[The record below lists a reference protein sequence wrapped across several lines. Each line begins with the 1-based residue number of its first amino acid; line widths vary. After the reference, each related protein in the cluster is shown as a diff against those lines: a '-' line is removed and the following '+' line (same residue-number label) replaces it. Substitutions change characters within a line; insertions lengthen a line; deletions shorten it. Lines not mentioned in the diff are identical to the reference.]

1 MAELEHA
8 ARADDVMREAAKRH
22 ANVHLANGS
31 SVSSK
36 EQMLAVIAAVMDFP
50 DYFGGNLDA
59 LYDCITDLS
68 WFPPG
73 EHLLLWTSSN
83 ALAQTDSAAY
93 DSIRAVLSD
102 AVDRMSKGERRLSVV
117 LTDE

>member
-8 ARADDVMREAAKRH
+8 ANANDVLRDAARRH
-22 ANVHLANGS
+22 AAVHVVNGS
-31 SVSSK
+31 GADSK
-36 EQMLAVIAAVMDFP
+36 EHMLAVIAAVMDFP

-68 WFPPG
+68 WFPSG
-73 EHLLLWTSSN
+73 EHLLLWTGSTT
-83 ALAQTDSAAY
+83 LAQTDPEAY
-93 DSIRAVLSD
+93 DQICAVLSD
-102 AVDRMSKGERRLSVV
+102 AVHRMSKGERRLSVV